1 MPRSNKKKSAFKP
14 PPKHPTSQQFMSS
27 QDDISFLLTQE
38 KNEMI
43 SRAIASGLKHGIKLK
58 HGSSN
63 PGLGD
68 CAFESVI
75 QNNNDRFCF
84 SEKYR
89 MSVNYYRQIWATDIA
104 NRTANSDWNIYS
116 SQQQWLAGWQQML
129 VPGTYERGIFGDL
142 MLSGI
147 ACGIKKTL
155 LIFNTNLQSPHD
167 PIYVV
172 DPRKFSVEADNE
184 IPIVLAYNLS
194 HYESMQPCTETDI
207 QATINLVIEYIENRY
222 RFDRKDL
229 PFLLAIDKNVPKI
242 SQDPSVSKKT
252 FNFEDTAKIKSREVI
267 KANKEQKENENN
279 VSKIYTGDPTKQTLN
294 QSKMSNFRKRKGS
307 FEDQKIE
314 EDHPIEGKKMQIN
327 KNSAN
332 VKVTDKK
339 ELQHNFKE
347 LDQEDQGKEKSF
359 TATICYKLKNKAST
373 QFIKELSGKFE
384 CPICKDK
391 VKNVQLHLKRKERCG
406 HKIDL
411 EHFTTNHVEFMNK
424 KRNYQNRI
432 NNQKA
437 KQKAKNMNPMSFNEI
452 NKEAARKSKA
462 KSKFEDKESFD
473 DKKQEGCKKIK
484 IKSKE

>member
-89 MSVNYYRQIWATDIA
+89 MSVNYYRQIWATDMA

-142 MLSGI
+142 MLPGI

-194 HYESMQPCTETDI
+194 HYESIQPCTETDI
-207 QATINLVIEYIENRY
+207 QATINLVKEYLENRY
-222 RFDRKDL
+222 RFNRKDL
-229 PFLLAIDKNVPKI
+229 
-242 SQDPSVSKKT
+242 T
-252 FNFEDTAKIKSREVI
+252 F
-267 KANKEQKENENN
+267 
-279 VSKIYTGDPTKQTLN
+279 
-294 QSKMSNFRKRKGS
+294 
-307 FEDQKIE
+307 
-314 EDHPIEGKKMQIN
+314 
-327 KNSAN
+327 
-332 VKVTDKK
+332 
-339 ELQHNFKE
+339 
-347 LDQEDQGKEKSF
+347 
-359 TATICYKLKNKAST
+359 C
-373 QFIKELSGKFE
+373 
-384 CPICKDK
+384 
-391 VKNVQLHLKRKERCG
+391 
-406 HKIDL
+406 
-411 EHFTTNHVEFMNK
+411 
-424 KRNYQNRI
+424 
-432 NNQKA
+432 
-437 KQKAKNMNPMSFNEI
+437 
-452 NKEAARKSKA
+452 
-462 KSKFEDKESFD
+462 
-473 DKKQEGCKKIK
+473 
-484 IKSKE
+484 